1 MPNIVPTIAEI
12 LPFADL
18 SHEGYSGWALRP
30 FADAADLAALLRR
43 IAADLDAGI
52 AQPLGTSGHVVHFYL
67 GTDTDGTRDVN
78 LDTGHRSV
86 ALGLR
91 YGRVEPTATTTT
103 DR

>member
-30 FADAADLAALLRR
+30 LADAAELAALLRR

-52 AQPLGTSGHVVHFYL
+52 ARPLGTSAHIVHFYL
-67 GTDTDGTRDVN
+67 GTDTDGTRDAN

-91 YGRVEPTATTTT
+91 YERVDPAAATG